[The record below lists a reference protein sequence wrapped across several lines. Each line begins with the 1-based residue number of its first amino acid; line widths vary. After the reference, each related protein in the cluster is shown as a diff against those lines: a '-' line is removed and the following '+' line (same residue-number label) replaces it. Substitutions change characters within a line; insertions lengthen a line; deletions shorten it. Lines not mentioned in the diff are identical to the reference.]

1 MEPAHSRPYSRLQ
14 QLNLYNKNKVRSKA
28 LMSNKDISIIIV
40 DDMQFSRVVIQ
51 AALKKAGFINIRVSD
66 SAKKAL
72 AMMEESHADVV
83 LADWVMPEMDGL
95 ELTDIIR
102 QRDEEQG
109 LYTAVIL
116 FTAQEGIEPM
126 VEAFD
131 RGIDDYIKKPPNPQE
146 LAARV
151 NAAARIAAL
160 QNDLLETSQ
169 QLEDTVK
176 HLEEMALTDPLTG
189 VGNRRLLTRQ
199 MEYHL
204 LDASA
209 RNGGV
214 CFVMLD
220 IDHFKKFNDTHGHD
234 VGDEVLVGFTR
245 RIRRTVRP
253 TDLVARMGGEEFGI
267 IMHYSRADNFRES
280 TLHRLL
286 ANINQRPFKTSVGDL
301 SITASIGVCF
311 YRGEDEQPSVKNL
324 IKCADEKLYQAK
336 ANGRNQI
343 VF

>member
-1 MEPAHSRPYSRLQ
+1 MGPAYARLKSYDR
-14 QLNLYNKNKVRSKA
+14 YNKKKA
-28 LMSNKDISIIIV
+28 SDKPLMSNKDVSIIIV
-40 DDMQFSRVVIQ
+40 DDMQFSRVVVQ
-51 AALKKAGFINIRVSD
+51 AALKKAGFSNIRVAS
-66 SAKKAL
+66 SAQLAL
-72 AMMEESHADVV
+72 NMMEESHADVV

-102 QRDEEQG
+102 QRDEEG
-109 LYTAVIL
+109 GVYTAIIL
-116 FTAQEGIEPM
+116 FTAQEGIEPL
-126 VEAFD
+126 VEAFN
-131 RGIDDYIKKPPNPQE
+131 RGVDDYISKPPNPHE

-151 NAAARIAAL
+151 NASARIAAL

-189 VGNRRLLTRQ
+189 VGNRRLLSRQ
-199 MEYHL
+199 LEYHL

-209 RNGGV
+209 RHGGV

-220 IDHFKKFNDTHGHD
+220 LDNFKAINDTHGHD
-234 VGDEVLVGFTR
+234 VGDEVLIGFTR

-267 IMHYSRADNFRES
+267 IMHYTRAENFRHS
-280 TLHRLL
+280 TLERLL
-286 ANINQRPFKTSVGDL
+286 QSINQRPFKTSVGDI
-301 SITASIGVCF
+301 SVTASIGVCF
-311 YRGEDEQPSVKNL
+311 YRGEGEQPSVQNL
-324 IKCADEKLYQAK
+324 IKCADEKLYEAK
-336 ANGRNQI
+336 SNGRNQI

>member
-1 MEPAHSRPYSRLQ
+1 MELAYARLALLGQ
-14 QLNLYNKNKVRSKA
+14 QNKNKVRQKP
-28 LMSNKDISIIIV
+28 LMSNKDVSIIIV

-51 AALKKAGFINIRVSD
+51 ASLKKAGFSNIRVAD
-66 SAKKAL
+66 SAQLAL
-72 AMMEESHADVV
+72 NMMEEQHADVV

-95 ELTDIIR
+95 ELTDFIR
-102 QRDEEQG
+102 QRDEELG

-116 FTAQEGIEPM
+116 FTAQEGIEPL

-169 QLEDTVK
+169 QLESTIK

-189 VGNRRLLTRQ
+189 AGNRRLLSRQ
-199 MEYHL
+199 LEHHL

-209 RNGGV
+209 RHGGV

-220 IDHFKKFNDTHGHD
+220 IDHFKRINDSHGHD
-234 VGDEVLVGFTR
+234 IGDEVLIGFTR

-253 TDLVARMGGEEFGI
+253 TDLVCRMGGEEFGI
-267 IMHYSRADNFRES
+267 IMHYTRAENFRHS
-280 TLHRLL
+280 TLQRLL
-286 ANINQRPFKTSVGDL
+286 SSINKRPFKTSVGDIA
-301 SITASIGVCF
+301 ITASIGVCF
-311 YRGEDEQPSVKNL
+311 YRGEGEQPSVQNL
-324 IKCADEKLYQAK
+324 IKCADEKLYEAK
-336 ANGRNQI
+336 ANGRDQI

>member
-1 MEPAHSRPYSRLQ
+1 MT
-14 QLNLYNKNKVRSKA
+14 
-28 LMSNKDISIIIV
+28 NKDVSIIIV
-40 DDMQFSRVVIQ
+40 DDMQFSRVVVQ
-51 AALKKAGFINIRVSD
+51 AALKKAGFSNIRVAS
-66 SAKKAL
+66 SARQAL
-72 AMMEESHADVV
+72 DMMDELHADVV

-95 ELTDIIR
+95 QLTDIIR
-102 QRDEEQG
+102 QRDEERG
-109 LYTAVIL
+109 VYTAIIL
-116 FTAQEGIEPM
+116 FTAQEGIDPL
-126 VEAFD
+126 VEAFN
-131 RGIDDYIKKPPNPQE
+131 RGVDDYISKPPNPHE

-151 NAAARIAAL
+151 NAAARIASL

-169 QLEDTVK
+169 QLEDTVR

-189 VGNRRLLTRQ
+189 IGNRRLLSRQ
-199 MEYHL
+199 LEYHL

-220 IDHFKKFNDTHGHD
+220 LDHFKAINDNYGHD
-234 VGDEVLVGFTR
+234 VGDEVLIGFTR

-267 IMHYSRADNFRES
+267 IMHYTRAENFRHS
-280 TLHRLL
+280 TLERLL
-286 ANINQRPFKTSVGDL
+286 SSINQRPFKTSAGDL
-301 SITASIGVCF
+301 DVTASIGVCF
-311 YRGEDEQPSVKNL
+311 YRGEGEQPSVHKL
-324 IKCADEKLYQAK
+324 IKCADEKLYEAK

>member
-1 MEPAHSRPYSRLQ
+1 MGSAYARLTHIERQ
-14 QLNLYNKNKVRSKA
+14 NKNRARIKPQ
-28 LMSNKDISIIIV
+28 MSNKNVSIIIV
-40 DDMQFSRVVIQ
+40 DDMQFSRVVVQ
-51 AALKKAGFINIRVSD
+51 AALKKAGFSNIRVAS
-66 SAKKAL
+66 SAQLAL
-72 AMMEESHADVV
+72 NMMDEQHADVV

-102 QRDEEQG
+102 QRDEERG
-109 LYTAVIL
+109 TYTAIIL
-116 FTAQEGIEPM
+116 FTAQEGIEPL

-131 RGIDDYIKKPPNPQE
+131 RGVDDYISKPPNPRE

-189 VGNRRLLTRQ
+189 VGNRRLLSRQ
-199 MEYHL
+199 LEYHL

-209 RNGGV
+209 RKGGV

-220 IDHFKKFNDTHGHD
+220 IDHFKKVNDTYGHD
-234 VGDEVLVGFTR
+234 VGDEILVGFTR

-253 TDLVARMGGEEFGI
+253 TDLVARMGGEEFGV
-267 IMHYSRADNFRES
+267 IMHYTRADNFRHS
-280 TLHRLL
+280 TLERLL
-286 ANINQRPFKTSVGDL
+286 ASINQRPFKTSVGDL
-301 SITASIGVCF
+301 NITASIGVCF
-311 YRGEDEQPSVKNL
+311 YKGEGEQPSVQNL
-324 IKCADEKLYQAK
+324 IKCADEKLYEAK
-336 ANGRNQI
+336 SNGRNQI
-343 VF
+343 AF

>member
-1 MEPAHSRPYSRLQ
+1 
-14 QLNLYNKNKVRSKA
+14 
-28 LMSNKDISIIIV
+28 MSNKDVSIIIV
-40 DDMQFSRVVIQ
+40 DDMQFSRVVVQ
-51 AALKKAGFINIRVSD
+51 AALKKAGFSNIRVAS
-66 SAKKAL
+66 SAKLAL
-72 AMMEESHADVV
+72 SMMEEAHADVV

-95 ELTDIIR
+95 ELTEQIR
-102 QRDEEQG
+102 QRDEELG
-109 LYTAVIL
+109 VYTAVIL
-116 FTAQEGIEPM
+116 FTAQEGIEPL
-126 VEAFD
+126 VEAFS
-131 RGIDDYIKKPPNPQE
+131 RGIDDYISKPPNPHE

-151 NAAARIAAL
+151 NASARIASL

-169 QLEDTVK
+169 QLEDTIK

-199 MEYHL
+199 LEYHL

-209 RNGGV
+209 RHGGV

-220 IDHFKKFNDTHGHD
+220 IDHFKDVNDNYGHD
-234 VGDEVLVGFTR
+234 VGDEILVGFTR

-267 IMHYSRADNFRES
+267 IMHYTRAENFRNS
-280 TLHRLL
+280 TLERLL
-286 ANINQRPFKTSVGDL
+286 DSINQRPFKTSVGDL
-301 SITASIGVCF
+301 KVTASIGVCF
-311 YRGEDEQPSVKNL
+311 YRGVGEQPSVQNL
-324 IKCADEKLYQAK
+324 IKCADEKLYEAK

>member
-1 MEPAHSRPYSRLQ
+1 MALAYARLALPGSQ
-14 QLNLYNKNKVRSKA
+14 NKNRARRKT
-28 LMSNKDISIIIV
+28 LMSNKDVSIIIV

-51 AALKKAGFINIRVSD
+51 ASLRKAGFSNIRVAD
-66 SAKKAL
+66 SARLAL
-72 AMMEESHADVV
+72 SMMQEQHADVV

-95 ELTDIIR
+95 ELTDFIR
-102 QRDEEQG
+102 QRDEELG

-116 FTAQEGIEPM
+116 FTAQEGIEPL

-169 QLEDTVK
+169 QLEHTIK

-189 VGNRRLLTRQ
+189 VGNRRLLSRQ
-199 MEYHL
+199 LEYHL
-204 LDASA
+204 LDAAA
-209 RNGGV
+209 RHGGV

-220 IDHFKKFNDTHGHD
+220 IDHFKKINDTHGHD
-234 VGDEVLVGFTR
+234 IGDEVLVGFTR

-253 TDLVARMGGEEFGI
+253 TDLVCRMGGEEFGV
-267 IMHYSRADNFRES
+267 IMHYARAENFRHS
-280 TLHRLL
+280 TLQRLL
-286 ANINQRPFKTSVGDL
+286 ASINQRPFKTSVGDIE
-301 SITASIGVCF
+301 ITASIGVCF
-311 YRGEDEQPSVKNL
+311 YRGEGEQPSVQNL
-324 IKCADEKLYQAK
+324 IKCADEKLYEAK

>member
-1 MEPAHSRPYSRLQ
+1 MEPAYARLSY
-14 QLNLYNKNKVRSKA
+14 LDSYYKNRARSKA
-28 LMSNKDISIIIV
+28 QMSNKDVSIIIV

-51 AALKKAGFINIRVSD
+51 AALKKAGFSNIRVASR
-66 SAKKAL
+66 AQEAL
-72 AMMEESHADVV
+72 NMMADMHADVV

-102 QRDEEQG
+102 QNDEELG
-109 LYTAVIL
+109 VYTAIIL
-116 FTAQEGIEPM
+116 FTAQEGIEPL

-131 RGIDDYIKKPPNPQE
+131 RGVDDYICKPPNPHE

-151 NAAARIAAL
+151 NASARMASL

-199 MEYHL
+199 LEYHL

-209 RNGGV
+209 RHGGV

-220 IDHFKKFNDTHGHD
+220 IDHFKKINDTHGHD
-234 VGDEVLVGFTR
+234 IGDEVLIGFTR
-245 RIRRTVRP
+245 RVRRTVRP

-267 IMHYSRADNFRES
+267 IMHYTRAENFRHS
-280 TLHRLL
+280 TLERML
-286 ANINQRPFKTSVGDL
+286 ASINQRPFKTSVGDL
-301 SITASIGVCF
+301 TVTASIGVCF
-311 YRGEDEQPSVKNL
+311 YKGEGEQPSVQGL
-324 IKCADEKLYQAK
+324 IKCADEKLYKAK

>member
-1 MEPAHSRPYSRLQ
+1 MP
-14 QLNLYNKNKVRSKA
+14 
-28 LMSNKDISIIIV
+28 NKDVSIIIV

-51 AALKKAGFINIRVSD
+51 AALKKAGFSNIRVASR
-66 SAKKAL
+66 AREAL
-72 AMMEESHADVV
+72 KMMDELHADVV

-102 QRDEEQG
+102 EHDETKG
-109 LYTAVIL
+109 TYTSIIL
-116 FTAQEGIEPM
+116 FTAQEGIDAL

-131 RGIDDYIKKPPNPQE
+131 RGVDDYISKPPNPYE

-151 NAAARIAAL
+151 NAAARIASL
-160 QNDLLETSQ
+160 QNELLETSQ

-176 HLEEMALTDPLTG
+176 HLEEMALTDPLTS

-214 CFVMLD
+214 CFIMID
-220 IDHFKKFNDTHGHD
+220 IDHFKKINDTYGHD
-234 VGDEVLVGFTR
+234 VGDEILIGFTR

-253 TDLVARMGGEEFGI
+253 TDLVVRMGGEEFGV
-267 IMHYSRADNFRES
+267 IMHYTRAENFRHS
-280 TLHRLL
+280 TLDRLL
-286 ANINQRPFKTSVGDL
+286 NSINQRPFKTTAGDL
-301 SITASIGVCF
+301 SVTASIGVCF
-311 YRGEDEQPSVKNL
+311 YKGEVEPPSVQSFL
-324 IKCADEKLYQAK
+324 KCADVKLYKAK
-336 ANGRNQI
+336 SSGRNKV

>member
-1 MEPAHSRPYSRLQ
+1 MDSAYARLSY
-14 QLNLYNKNKVRSKA
+14 LASKHKNRARNKPP
-28 LMSNKDISIIIV
+28 MSNKDVSIIIV

-51 AALKKAGFINIRVSD
+51 AALKKAGFSNIRVASR
-66 SAKKAL
+66 AKEAL
-72 AMMEESHADVV
+72 RMMVEQHADVV
-83 LADWVMPEMDGL
+83 LADWIMPEMDGL

-102 QRDEEQG
+102 QSDEEKG
-109 LYTAVIL
+109 VYTAIIL
-116 FTAQEGIEPM
+116 FTAQEGIEPL

-131 RGIDDYIKKPPNPQE
+131 RGVDDYISKPPNPHE

-151 NAAARIAAL
+151 NAAARIASL

-169 QLEDTVK
+169 QLEDTIK

-199 MEYHL
+199 LEYHL
-204 LDASA
+204 LDATA
-209 RNGGV
+209 RQGGV

-220 IDHFKKFNDTHGHD
+220 LDHFKKINDTHGHD
-234 VGDEVLVGFTR
+234 VGDEVLIGFTR

-267 IMHYSRADNFRES
+267 IMHYTRAENFRHS
-280 TLHRLL
+280 TLERMLSG
-286 ANINQRPFKTSVGDL
+286 INQRPFKTSVGDL
-301 SITASIGVCF
+301 SVTASIGVCF
-311 YRGEDEQPSVKNL
+311 YRGEGEQPSVQRL
-324 IKCADEKLYQAK
+324 VKCADEKLYEAK

>member
-1 MEPAHSRPYSRLQ
+1 
-14 QLNLYNKNKVRSKA
+14 
-28 LMSNKDISIIIV
+28 
-40 DDMQFSRVVIQ
+40 
-51 AALKKAGFINIRVSD
+51 
-66 SAKKAL
+66 
-72 AMMEESHADVV
+72 MMEQQHADVV

-102 QRDEEQG
+102 QKDEELG
-109 LYTAVIL
+109 VYTGIIL
-116 FTAQEGIEPM
+116 FTAQEGIEPL
-126 VEAFD
+126 VEAFS
-131 RGIDDYIKKPPNPQE
+131 RGVDDYICKPPNPHE

-151 NAAARIAAL
+151 NAAARIASL

-199 MEYHL
+199 LEMHL
-204 LDASA
+204 LDASS

-214 CFVMLD
+214 CFLMLD
-220 IDHFKKFNDTHGHD
+220 IDHFKIINDTHGHD
-234 VGDEVLVGFTR
+234 VGDEVLIGFTR

-253 TDLVARMGGEEFGI
+253 TDLVARMGGEEFGV
-267 IMHYSRADNFRES
+267 IMHYTRSENFKPS
-280 TLHRLL
+280 SLDRLL
-286 ANINQRPFKTSVGDL
+286 SSINQRPFKTSVGDL
-301 SITASIGVCF
+301 EVTASIGVCF
-311 YRGEDEQPSVKNL
+311 YRGEGEQPSVQNL

-343 VF
+343 VI

>member
-1 MEPAHSRPYSRLQ
+1 MGLAYARLAM
-14 QLNLYNKNKVRSKA
+14 LDKHNKNRARNKT
-28 LMSNKDISIIIV
+28 LMSNKDVSIIIV

-51 AALKKAGFINIRVSD
+51 AALKKAGFSNIRVAD
-66 SAKKAL
+66 SARLAL
-72 AMMEESHADVV
+72 SMMQETHADVV

-95 ELTDIIR
+95 ELTDHIR
-102 QRDEEQG
+102 QRDEELG

-116 FTAQEGIEPM
+116 FTAQEGIEPL

-189 VGNRRLLTRQ
+189 VGNRRLLSRQ
-199 MEYHL
+199 LEYHL
-204 LDASA
+204 LDAAA
-209 RNGGV
+209 RHGGV

-220 IDHFKKFNDTHGHD
+220 LDHFKRINDTHGHD
-234 VGDEVLVGFTR
+234 VGDEILIGFTR

-253 TDLVARMGGEEFGI
+253 TDLVCRMGGEEFGI
-267 IMHYSRADNFRES
+267 IMHYTRAENFRHS
-280 TLHRLL
+280 TLQRLL
-286 ANINQRPFKTSVGDL
+286 ASINQRPFKTSVGDL
-301 SITASIGVCF
+301 EVTASIGVCF
-311 YRGEDEQPSVKNL
+311 YRGEGEQPSVQNL
-324 IKCADEKLYQAK
+324 IKCADEKLYEAK

>member
-1 MEPAHSRPYSRLQ
+1 VEQAYARLNY
-14 QLNLYNKNKVRSKA
+14 LDRNIKNRARNKL
-28 LMSNKDISIIIV
+28 LMSSKNVSIIIV
-40 DDMQFSRVVIQ
+40 DDMQFSRVVVQ
-51 AALKKAGFINIRVSD
+51 AALKKAGFSNIRVAS
-66 SAKKAL
+66 SAAQAL
-72 AMMEESHADVV
+72 KMMDETHADVV

-95 ELTDIIR
+95 ELTGIIR

-109 LYTAVIL
+109 VYTGIIL
-116 FTAQEGIEPM
+116 FTAQEGIEPL
-126 VEAFD
+126 VEAFN
-131 RGIDDYIKKPPNPQE
+131 RGVDDYISKPPNPHE

-209 RNGGV
+209 RHGGV

-220 IDHFKKFNDTHGHD
+220 IDHFKVINDTHGHD
-234 VGDEVLVGFTR
+234 IGDEILIGFTR

-267 IMHYSRADNFRES
+267 IMHYTRAENFRHS
-280 TLHRLL
+280 TLERLL
-286 ANINQRPFKTSVGDL
+286 ASINQRPFKTSVGD
-301 SITASIGVCF
+301 IKVTASIGVCF
-311 YRGEDEQPSVKNL
+311 YRGEGEQPSVQNL
-324 IKCADEKLYQAK
+324 IKCADEKLYEAK

>member
-1 MEPAHSRPYSRLQ
+1 MEPAYARLSY
-14 QLNLYNKNKVRSKA
+14 LDGYYKTRARNKA
-28 LMSNKDISIIIV
+28 QMSNKDVSIIIV
-40 DDMQFSRVVIQ
+40 DDMQISRVVIQ
-51 AALKKAGFINIRVSD
+51 AALKKAGFSNIRVASR
-66 SAKKAL
+66 AREAL
-72 AMMEESHADVV
+72 NMIADMHADVV

-102 QRDEEQG
+102 QQDEELG
-109 LYTAVIL
+109 VYTAIIL
-116 FTAQEGIEPM
+116 FTAQEGIEPL

-131 RGIDDYIKKPPNPQE
+131 RGVDDYICKPPNPHE

-151 NAAARIAAL
+151 NAAARIASL

-189 VGNRRLLTRQ
+189 VGNRRLLSRQ
-199 MEYHL
+199 LEYHL

-209 RNGGV
+209 RHGGV

-220 IDHFKKFNDTHGHD
+220 IDHFKKINDAHGHD
-234 VGDEVLVGFTR
+234 VGDEVLIGFTR
-245 RIRRTVRP
+245 RVRRTVRP

-267 IMHYSRADNFRES
+267 IMHYTRAENFRHS
-280 TLHRLL
+280 TLERML
-286 ANINQRPFKTSVGDL
+286 AGINQRPFKTSVGDL
-301 SITASIGVCF
+301 TVTASIGVCF
-311 YRGEDEQPSVKNL
+311 YKGEGEQPSVQGL
-324 IKCADEKLYQAK
+324 IKCADEKLYKAK

>member
-1 MEPAHSRPYSRLQ
+1 MGPAYARLAHIER
-14 QLNLYNKNKVRSKA
+14 YNKNRARNKSQ
-28 LMSNKDISIIIV
+28 MSNKNVSIIIV
-40 DDMQFSRVVIQ
+40 DDMQFSRVVVQ
-51 AALKKAGFINIRVSD
+51 AALKKAGFSNIRVAS
-66 SAKKAL
+66 SAELAL
-72 AMMEESHADVV
+72 NMMSEQHADVV

-109 LYTAVIL
+109 TYTAVIL
-116 FTAQEGIEPM
+116 FTAQEGIEPL

-131 RGIDDYIKKPPNPQE
+131 RGVDDYISKPPNPHE

-151 NAAARIAAL
+151 NAAARIASL
-160 QNDLLETSQ
+160 QNDLLETSH

-189 VGNRRLLTRQ
+189 VGNRRLLSRQ
-199 MEYHL
+199 LEYHL

-209 RNGGV
+209 RHGGV

-220 IDHFKKFNDTHGHD
+220 IDHFKVVNDTHGHD
-234 VGDEVLVGFTR
+234 VGDEILVGFTR
-245 RIRRTVRP
+245 RVRRTVRP

-267 IMHYSRADNFRES
+267 IMHYTRAENFRHS
-280 TLHRLL
+280 TLERLL
-286 ANINQRPFKTSVGDL
+286 ESINQRPFKTSVGDL

-311 YRGEDEQPSVKNL
+311 YRGEGEQPSVQNL
-324 IKCADEKLYQAK
+324 IKCADEKLYEAK

-343 VF
+343 AF

>member
-1 MEPAHSRPYSRLQ
+1 MEPAYSRLGY
-14 QLNLYNKNKVRSKA
+14 LGRYNKNRA
-28 LMSNKDISIIIV
+28 RITPLMSNKDVSIIIV

-51 AALKKAGFINIRVSD
+51 AALKKAGFTNIRVSD
-66 SAKKAL
+66 SAQKAL
-72 AMMEESHADVV
+72 DMMQEQHADVV

-102 QRDEEQG
+102 QRDEELG

-116 FTAQEGIEPM
+116 FTAQEGIDPL
-126 VEAFD
+126 VEAFN

-160 QNDLLETSQ
+160 QNDLLQTSQ

-199 MEYHL
+199 LEYHL

-209 RNGGV
+209 RQGGV

-220 IDHFKKFNDTHGHD
+220 IDHFKVINDTYGHD

-267 IMHYSRADNFRES
+267 IMHYTRAENFRNS

-286 ANINQRPFKTSVGDL
+286 TNINQRPFKTSAGDL
-301 SITASIGVCF
+301 EITASIGVCF
-311 YRGEDEQPSVKNL
+311 YRGEGEQPSVQNL
-324 IKCADEKLYQAK
+324 IKCADEKLYEAK
-336 ANGRNQI
+336 SNGRNQI
-343 VF
+343 VY

>member
-1 MEPAHSRPYSRLQ
+1 MDQAYARLSY
-14 QLNLYNKNKVRSKA
+14 LDGYHKNRA
-28 LMSNKDISIIIV
+28 RNRLLMSNKDVSIIIV

-51 AALKKAGFINIRVSD
+51 AALKKAGFSNIRVASR
-66 SAKKAL
+66 AREAL
-72 AMMEESHADVV
+72 EMMTDRHADVV
-83 LADWVMPEMDGL
+83 LADWIMPEMDGL

-102 QRDEEQG
+102 QNDEELG
-109 LYTAVIL
+109 VYTAIIL
-116 FTAQEGIEPM
+116 FTAQEGIEPL

-131 RGIDDYIKKPPNPQE
+131 RGVDDYISKPPNPHE

-151 NAAARIAAL
+151 NAAARIASL

-169 QLEDTVK
+169 QLEDTIK

-199 MEYHL
+199 LEYHL

-209 RNGGV
+209 RHGGV

-220 IDHFKKFNDTHGHD
+220 IDHFKKINDTHGHD

-245 RIRRTVRP
+245 RVRRTVRP

-267 IMHYSRADNFRES
+267 IMHYTRAENFRHS
-280 TLHRLL
+280 TLKRML
-286 ANINQRPFKTSVGDL
+286 ASINQRPFKTSVGDL
-301 SITASIGVCF
+301 DVTASIGVSF
-311 YRGEDEQPSVKNL
+311 YKGEGEQPSVQGL
-324 IKCADEKLYQAK
+324 IKAADEKLYEAK

>member
-1 MEPAHSRPYSRLQ
+1 MDQAYSRLSY
-14 QLNLYNKNKVRSKA
+14 LGGYYKNRARNKVS
-28 LMSNKDISIIIV
+28 MSNKDVSIIIV

-51 AALKKAGFINIRVSD
+51 AALKKAGFSNIRVASR
-66 SAKKAL
+66 AKEAL
-72 AMMEESHADVV
+72 KMMDENHADVV
-83 LADWVMPEMDGL
+83 LADWIMPEMDGL
-95 ELTDIIR
+95 QLTDTIR
-102 QRDEEQG
+102 QKDEELG
-109 LYTAVIL
+109 VYTAIIL
-116 FTAQEGIEPM
+116 FTAQEGIEPL

-131 RGIDDYIKKPPNPQE
+131 RGVDDYISKPPNPHE

-151 NAAARIAAL
+151 NAAARIASL

-199 MEYHL
+199 LEYHL

-209 RNGGV
+209 RHGGV

-220 IDHFKKFNDTHGHD
+220 LDHFKKINDTHGHGI
-234 VGDEVLVGFTR
+234 GDEVLIGFTR

-267 IMHYSRADNFRES
+267 IMHYTRAENFRHS
-280 TLHRLL
+280 TLERMLFS
-286 ANINQRPFKTSVGDL
+286 INQRPFKTSVGDL
-301 SITASIGVCF
+301 KVTASIGVCF
-311 YRGEDEQPSVKNL
+311 YRGEGEQPSVQGL
-324 IKCADEKLYQAK
+324 IKCADEKLYEAK